1 MLGFQ
6 HTTAQSK
13 HSMLVVFP
21 IAGTGTRQE
30 QLQQER
36 VPSRLHLENG
46 VPQDRKGMVVATLDS
61 SSQYIQGLEAKRS
74 ECQGSALL
82 RVIQSRTPA
91 HETVP
96 PAASL
101 GFHA

>member
-1 MLGFQ
+1 
-6 HTTAQSK
+6 
-13 HSMLVVFP
+13 MLVVFP

-36 VPSRLHLENG
+36 VPSRSHLENR
-46 VPQDRKGMVVATLDS
+46 VHQDRKGLVVATLDS
-61 SSQYIQGLEAKRS
+61 SSQCIQGLKAKGN
-74 ECQGSALL
+74 ECQGSALPH
-82 RVIQSRTPA
+82 VIQSRTPA

>member
-1 MLGFQ
+1 
-6 HTTAQSK
+6 
-13 HSMLVVFP
+13 MLVVFP

-36 VPSRLHLENG
+36 VPSRSHLETG

-74 ECQGSALL
+74 ECQGSAL

-101 GFHA
+101 GFQA